1 MFKEIKFNDIVV
13 KFGSI
18 NNFLNLCN
26 LGLNTMSEYNEFEK
40 YIINLI
46 NIELENYNF
55 NNCRLEDLGFII
67 PEKYIVCDIKIIIK
81 PSDLPNSFDKLK
93 DKKIH
98 LAINSILE
106 KSKTIYMRVN
116 EHDIKYNDDMI
127 LLHIYCRIPK

>member
-26 LGLNTMSEYNEFEK
+26 LGLNTMCEYNEFEK

-55 NNCRLEDLGFII
+55 NNCRLVDLGFII
-67 PEKYIVCDIKIIIK
+67 PEKYIVCDIKIIIN

>member
-55 NNCRLEDLGFII
+55 NNCRLVDLGFII
-67 PEKYIVCDIKIIIK
+67 PEKYIVCDIKIIIN